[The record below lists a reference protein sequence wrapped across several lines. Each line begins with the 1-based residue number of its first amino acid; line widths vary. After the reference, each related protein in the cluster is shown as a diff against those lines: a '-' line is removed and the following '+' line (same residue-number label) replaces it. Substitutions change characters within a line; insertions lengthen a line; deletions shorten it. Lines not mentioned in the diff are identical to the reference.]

1 MPAVDTAGWSK
12 VHAFFDHDDLVA
24 KIQLEDDT
32 YIIEVC
38 CLCGILRQVISQNLG
53 KRQIYL
59 NLFAAVETTS
69 TQIKEL
75 HHDRIQSFRYEGTSE
90 EGSQASHRVRMRS

>member
-38 CLCGILRQVISQNLG
+38 GLFGILLQLISQKFVKVSNSP
-53 KRQIYL
+53 KFIC
-59 NLFAAVETTS
+59 
-69 TQIKEL
+69 
-75 HHDRIQSFRYEGTSE
+75 
-90 EGSQASHRVRMRS
+90 SHRNHIYPNQKIIP

>member
-1 MPAVDTAGWSK
+1 MLTVDTAGWSK

-38 CLCGILRQVISQNLG
+38 FLCGILRQVISSNL
-53 KRQIYL
+53 
-59 NLFAAVETTS
+59 
-69 TQIKEL
+69 
-75 HHDRIQSFRYEGTSE
+75 
-90 EGSQASHRVRMRS
+90 